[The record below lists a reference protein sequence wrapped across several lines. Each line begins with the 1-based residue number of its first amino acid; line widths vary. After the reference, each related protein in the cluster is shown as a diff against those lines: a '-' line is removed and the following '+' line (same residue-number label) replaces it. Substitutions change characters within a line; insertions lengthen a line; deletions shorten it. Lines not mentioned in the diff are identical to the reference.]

1 MKLKTILT
9 LLLTIFITFSCAAT
23 GESDLQKER
32 KQKLDQL
39 NEECDFAT
47 VEFAFPED
55 IYVCYKTPSN
65 IKKKTSRSEV
75 EENDDSEADENLQ
88 EQTDK

>member
-9 LLLTIFITFSCAAT
+9 LLFIIFITMGCAAT
-23 GESDLQKER
+23 ETSNLQEER
-32 KQKLDQL
+32 KKKLEQL

-55 IYVCYKTPSN
+55 IYICYKSPSN
-65 IKKKTSRSEV
+65 IKKSQPKV
-75 EENDDSEADENLQ
+75 EAQENSSNEETEEQEANG
-88 EQTDK
+88 

>member
-9 LLLTIFITFSCAAT
+9 LLFIIFITMGCAAT
-23 GESDLQKER
+23 ETSNLQEER
-32 KQKLDQL
+32 KKKLEQL

-55 IYVCYKTPSN
+55 IYICYKSPSN
-65 IKKKTSRSEV
+65 IKKSKPKV
-75 EENDDSEADENLQ
+75 ETQENSSNEETEEQ
-88 EQTDK
+88 EPNG

>member
-9 LLLTIFITFSCAAT
+9 LLFIIFITMGCAAT
-23 GESDLQKER
+23 ETSNLQEER
-32 KQKLDQL
+32 KKKLEQL

-55 IYVCYKTPSN
+55 IYICYKSPSN
-65 IKKKTSRSEV
+65 IKKSKSKV
-75 EENDDSEADENLQ
+75 EAQENSSNEETEEKEPNG
-88 EQTDK
+88 

>member
-9 LLLTIFITFSCAAT
+9 LLFIIFITMGCAAT
-23 GESDLQKER
+23 ETSNLQEER
-32 KQKLDQL
+32 KKKLEQL

-55 IYVCYKTPSN
+55 IYICYKSPSN
-65 IKKKTSRSEV
+65 IKKSKPETETQENSGNEDK
-75 EENDDSEADENLQ
+75 EEQ
-88 EQTDK
+88 ESNG

>member
-9 LLLTIFITFSCAAT
+9 LLFIIFITMGCAT
-23 GESDLQKER
+23 TETSNLQEER
-32 KQKLDQL
+32 KKKLDQL

-55 IYVCYKTPSN
+55 IYICYKSPSN
-65 IKKKTSRSEV
+65 IKKSIPKPETQ
-75 EENDDSEADENLQ
+75 ENSGNENKEKQ
-88 EQTDK
+88 ESNG

>member
-9 LLLTIFITFSCAAT
+9 LLFIIFITMGCAT
-23 GESDLQKER
+23 TETSNLQEER
-32 KQKLDQL
+32 KKKLDQL

-55 IYVCYKTPSN
+55 IYICYKSPSN
-65 IKKKTSRSEV
+65 IKKSKPKTETQ
-75 EENDDSEADENLQ
+75 ENSGNENKEKQ
-88 EQTDK
+88 ESNG

>member
-9 LLLTIFITFSCAAT
+9 LLFIIFITMGCAT
-23 GESDLQKER
+23 TETSNLQEER
-32 KQKLDQL
+32 KKKLDQL

-55 IYVCYKTPSN
+55 IYICYKSPSN
-65 IKKKTSRSEV
+65 IKKSKPKAETQENSDN
-75 EENDDSEADENLQ
+75 EEKEEQ
-88 EQTDK
+88 ESNG

>member
-9 LLLTIFITFSCAAT
+9 LLFIIFITMGCAAT
-23 GESDLQKER
+23 ETSNLQEER
-32 KQKLDQL
+32 KKKLEQL

-55 IYVCYKTPSN
+55 IYICYKSPSN
-65 IKKKTSRSEV
+65 IKKSKSKTETQENSGN
-75 EENDDSEADENLQ
+75 EEKEEQ
-88 EQTDK
+88 ESNG

>member
-9 LLLTIFITFSCAAT
+9 LLFIIFITMGCAAT
-23 GESDLQKER
+23 ETSNLQEER
-32 KQKLDQL
+32 KKKLEQL

-55 IYVCYKTPSN
+55 IYICYKSPSN
-65 IKKKTSRSEV
+65 IKKSKPKV
-75 EENDDSEADENLQ
+75 EAQENSSNEETEEQ
-88 EQTDK
+88 EPNG